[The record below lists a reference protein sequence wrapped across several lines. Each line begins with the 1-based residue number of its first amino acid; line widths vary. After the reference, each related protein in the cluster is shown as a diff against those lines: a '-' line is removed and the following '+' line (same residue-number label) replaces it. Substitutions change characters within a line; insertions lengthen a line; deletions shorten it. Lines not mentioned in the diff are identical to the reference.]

1 MFSTKWL
8 PTFLRWRGGPLGATV
23 ILAVYSLV
31 KHTLHSTSGVQQGD
45 PLGPLLFAAAL
56 HPLATELKTLGLDIA
71 VHYLD
76 DGLLAGDLGAVS
88 APLRLVQQR
97 AAHLGLDLNLA
108 KCEAVALHPQAVP
121 TLHGALPDALLRHAD
136 GTCKVSQNFE
146 FLGAAV
152 GDAAFMQSHTT
163 ERAAKAGDLLDAI
176 GVPEDPQVALHLLR
190 ACGGFTRM
198 VHSMRCTPPT
208 AHRLALNMFDGMVR
222 GCFGDFS
229 GIHPSDSQWDQ
240 ATRGLNFAG
249 LGLRATS
256 LHAAGAYIASVGAS
270 LEACVD
276 IDSAFSATAVK
287 AAAGLQEGVAAL
299 NHSLGGGSL
308 PLDDALAL
316 SQRDL
321 SARLDVAGWTGQLG
335 CSSLVDQAHLRSEAE
350 PGARAFLTAV
360 PSGTCRM
367 EGPAFLTE
375 VRVRLG
381 VPDAS
386 FDTWCPRCDA
396 VYWTP

>member
-1 MFSTKWL
+1 MAAHFPSL
-8 PTFLRWRGGPLGATV
+8 ARWATWC
-23 ILAVYSLV
+23 YSHPGRLQFGE
-31 KHTLHSTSGVQQGD
+31 HTLHSTSGVQQGD

-56 HPLATELKTLGLDIA
+56 RPLAAELKTLGLDIA

-88 APLRLVQQR
+88 AALRLVQQR

-152 GDAAFMQSHTT
+152 GDAAFMQSHTK

-176 GVPEDPQVALHLLR
+176 GVPEDPQVALRLLR

-222 GCFGDFS
+222 RCFGDFS
-229 GIHPSDSQWDQ
+229 GIHPSDGQWDQ

-287 AAAGLQEGVAAL
+287 AAAGLQEGVAGL
-299 NHSLGGGSL
+299 NHCIGRHE
-308 PLDDALAL
+308 PPC
-316 SQRDL
+316 RDV
-321 SARLDVAGWTGQLG
+321 RCWW
-335 CSSLVDQAHLRSEAE
+335 R
-350 PGARAFLTAV
+350 
-360 PSGTCRM
+360 
-367 EGPAFLTE
+367 TE
-375 VRVRLG
+375 
-381 VPDAS
+381 
-386 FDTWCPRCDA
+386 
-396 VYWTP
+396 